1 MRLSRDVAR
10 KFGHYVYIYLDPFE
24 PLDRSVFYVGKGVG
38 NRAFEHLDD
47 LSENRKVRRIRE
59 IRRRGKEPIVEILV
73 HGLKD
78 AETALRVEAAVIDLI
93 GVKNL
98 TNNVRGQKSREY
110 GRREA
115 RELEAL
121 YKQEPV
127 KIRQPAIL
135 VRINQLY
142 RYGMP
147 DNELY
152 DATRGVWR
160 VNPERGAK
168 YAFAVF
174 DGIVREV
181 YEIRQWFPAGT
192 TYSSRDPRGLRMPP
206 RGVAHLV
213 RIVHRARGVGV
224 APARDTEVLAVRL
237 AEDHAAGV
245 EHAGHDG
252 RVDLGRVALERR
264 CPASSSA
271 RRRPSRCP

>member
-47 LSENRKVRRIRE
+47 HSENRKVRRIRE
-59 IRRRGKEPIVEILV
+59 TRRRGKEPIVEILV

-127 KIRQPAIL
+127 TIREPAIL

-142 RYGMP
+142 RYGMS

-152 DATRGVWR
+152 DATRGVWIL
-160 VNPERGAK
+160 NPKRAARAK
-168 YAFAVF
+168 NAFAVF
-174 DGIVREV
+174 DGIVRDV
-181 YEIRQWFPAGT
+181 YEIRQWFRAGT
-192 TYSSRDPRGLRMPP
+192 TFSSRDPRGVRDPDRWEFVGVVAEEALRK
-206 RGVAHLV
+206 RYVNKSVAHYFSK
-213 RIVHRARGVGV
+213 RGDQGPIRYVNVPG
-224 APARDTEVLAVRL
+224 
-237 AEDHAAGV
+237 
-245 EHAGHDG
+245 
-252 RVDLGRVALERR
+252 
-264 CPASSSA
+264 
-271 RRRPSRCP
+271 